1 MSEQIALGEWRQREE
16 ECQQVT
22 PLILMHDTEDKGAW
36 CKHGEVKEKLFVSR
50 LFDTGASVLL
60 NPAKS
65 TDPYTHDLFLMLQ
78 CDVKNCTTPFR
89 TAFEKFGIQPSDAVT
104 LNVKDVERY
113 KEKYP
118 NICIIFDVNH
128 EFYTGTHMVLLKS
141 LLLRIATGKVPIHRY
156 ERRINDE
163 LGNAKD
169 SYVLNCKMMPKLL

>member
-1 MSEQIALGEWRQREE
+1 MN
-16 ECQQVT
+16 C
-22 PLILMHDTEDKGAW
+22 MNDTENKQAW
-36 CKHGEVKEKLFVSR
+36 CKDGEVKEKLFVSR
-50 LFDTGASVLL
+50 LFDSGASVLL

-78 CDVKNCTTPFR
+78 CDVKTVTTPFR

-128 EFYTGTHMVLLKS
+128 ELYTGTHMVLLKS
-141 LLLRIATGKVPIHRY
+141 ILIHIASGKVPVHKY
-156 ERRINDE
+156 EKRINDE
-163 LGNAKD
+163 RGNAKD
-169 SYVLNCKMMPKLL
+169 SYVMNCKMMPKLL

>member
-1 MSEQIALGEWRQREE
+1 MSEQIALGEWRQREGD
-16 ECQQVT
+16 CQQVT